1 MPYKI
6 VKQKCK
12 QKSGD
17 SGKYVI
23 RKKPTNKKV
32 SCHKTKDNAQKAIKA
47 MHAAESI
54 NYHDDIEVLTE
65 KIFERILL
73 EYLNEKRKFN
83 GSHPDESYQEF
94 DESWFDKKGLTTWD
108 DDRQTVKN
116 YLKDIGLL

>member
-6 VKQKCK
+6 IKKDCT

-17 SGKYVI
+17 KGKYI
-23 RKKPTNKKV
+23 INKKNTNKKV

-54 NYHDDIEVLTE
+54 NYDIDIDVLTE
-65 KIFERILL
+65 KILTRILL
-73 EYLNEKRKFN
+73 EYINEKRKFN

-94 DESWFDKKGLTTWD
+94 DEAWFDKKGMTTWD
-108 DDRQTVKN
+108 DDRETTKN
-116 YLKDIGLL
+116 YLKDMGLL